1 VTSGGWHP
9 DAQGFLDRWLRQRR
23 LSAQQF
29 LAQRP
34 GWPWGKL
41 LRELDEP
48 VAPVQLI
55 AFLQAAA
62 VRDGWVDWFARD
74 TLARALRER
83 RLRRGWRSRGA
94 EGAEM
99 DFPTAM
105 ALSDWV
111 TTMGTWGEDCRD
123 LASQVVEALLRAEAP
138 KRWRPSG
145 ADDPLLMTVFSTVSF
160 DDCR

>member
-1 VTSGGWHP
+1 MSGGWHA
-9 DAQGFLDRWLRQRR
+9 DAQGFLDRWLRERELFAQR
-23 LSAQQF
+23 F

-48 VAPVQLI
+48 LAPVQFI
-55 AFLQAAA
+55 CFLQAAA
-62 VRDGWVDWFARD
+62 VRGGWVDWFARD

-83 RLRRGWRSRGA
+83 LRRGWRFG
-94 EGAEM
+94 GGEM

-105 ALSDWV
+105 ALGDWE
-111 TTMGTWGEDCRD
+111 TTMGTWGTGCRD
-123 LASQVVEALLRAEAP
+123 LARQVVEALLQAEP
-138 KRWRPSG
+138 PMGWRPSG
-145 ADDPLLMTVFSTVSF
+145 ADDPLLMAVFGTASF

>member
-1 VTSGGWHP
+1 VWGGWSGGWHP
-9 DAQGFLDRWLRQRR
+9 DAQGFLDRWLRGRK
-23 LSAQQF
+23 LSAQEF

-74 TLARALRER
+74 TLARALREL
-83 RLRRGWRSRGA
+83 LRRGWRYRG
-94 EGAEM
+94 GEM
-99 DFPTAM
+99 DFATAA
-105 ALSDWV
+105 ALSDWQI
-111 TTMGTWGEDCRD
+111 TMGTWGAGCGD
-123 LASQVVEALLRAEAP
+123 LARQVVDALLQAEP
-138 KRWRPSG
+138 PIGWRPSG
-145 ADDPLLMTVFSTVSF
+145 ADDPLLLAAFGTASF

>member
-1 VTSGGWHP
+1 MSGGWHP
-9 DAQGFLDRWLRQRR
+9 DAQGFLDRWLRERE
-23 LSAQQF
+23 LSAQEF

-55 AFLQAAA
+55 VFLQAAA

-83 RLRRGWRSRGA
+83 LRR
-94 EGAEM
+94 
-99 DFPTAM
+99 
-105 ALSDWV
+105 
-111 TTMGTWGEDCRD
+111 
-123 LASQVVEALLRAEAP
+123 QVVDALLQAEVATG
-138 KRWRPSG
+138 WRPSG
-145 ADDPLLMTVFSTVSF
+145 ADDALLMAVFGTASF

>member
-1 VTSGGWHP
+1 MTSGGWHP
-9 DAQGFLDRWLRQRR
+9 DPQGFLDRWLRERE
-23 LSAQQF
+23 LSAQEF

-34 GWPWGKL
+34 GWPWAQV

-83 RLRRGWRSRGA
+83 LRRGWRFRG
-94 EGAEM
+94 GDEM
-99 DFPTAM
+99 DFPTAS
-105 ALSDWV
+105 ALSDWE
-111 TTMGTWGEDCRD
+111 TTMGTWGAGCGD
-123 LASQVVEALLRAEAP
+123 LARRVVDALRQAEVP
-138 KRWRPSG
+138 IGWRPSG
-145 ADDPLLMTVFSTVSF
+145 AGDPLLVAVFGTASF